1 LWQPEEVENWRVG
14 AHIPGM
20 SNVYVG
26 MPMVEVVT
34 PDGKKELW
42 AVAAPHR
49 EAVTIVQQYVPPGSA
64 IYPTHRRLP
73 GSQKMQGFGPREA
86 RRVEP

>member
-1 LWQPEEVENWRVG
+1 ML
-14 AHIPGM
+14 
-20 SNVYVG
+20 
-26 MPMVEVVT
+26 EVVT
-34 PDGKKELW
+34 PDGSKQLW

-73 GSQKMQGFGPREA
+73 VSLKMQGFRPREA
-86 RRVEP
+86 RRIEP